1 MNLFKTLLLTSIY
14 FISLSFINITDYI
27 CGATWYNTKGHPKVH
42 RNHSTTAA
50 SRYLIN
56 KLNLKVGKIQN
67 GSIVEGS
74 YLIVTNISNNKTDTV
89 EVTDVCKGTDK
100 LDLSLQSFEKISKK
114 SAGRIKVKVVK
125 LK

>member
-1 MNLFKTLLLTSIY
+1 MNLFKTLILTSIY

-50 SRYLIN
+50 SSYLIN

-114 SAGRIKVKVVK
+114 SAGRIKVKVIK

>member
-1 MNLFKTLLLTSIY
+1 MNLFKKLLLITTSLIC
-14 FISLSFINITDYI
+14 LSFINLTDYI

-42 RNHSTTAA
+42 RTHSTTAA

-56 KLNLKVGKIQN
+56 KLKLKVGKIQN
-67 GSIVEGS
+67 GSMVDGS
-74 YLIVTNISNNKTDTV
+74 YLIVTNISNNKIDTV

-114 SAGRIKVKVVK
+114 STGRIKVKVIK